1 VDRFYAT
8 MNSVDP
14 VIITAMITLVDR
26 AIELLTFLVLVRVVL
41 SWVPSVDYG
50 HPLISLIVRIT
61 DPVLLPVRR
70 LLPSVSGLD
79 LSPWIAMLLLNFAR
93 QLIHQLLVSLLTA
106 T

>member
-1 VDRFYAT
+1 MDRFYAT

-70 LLPSVSGLD
+70 LLPAVGGLD

-93 QLIHQLLVSLLTA
+93 QFIHQLLVSLLA
-106 T
+106 VG

>member
-1 VDRFYAT
+1 

-70 LLPSVSGLD
+70 LLPPVGGLD
-79 LSPWIAMLLLNFAR
+79 LSPWIAMLLLNFANH
-93 QLIHQLLVSLLTA
+93 LLHQILVSLLA
-106 T
+106 AG